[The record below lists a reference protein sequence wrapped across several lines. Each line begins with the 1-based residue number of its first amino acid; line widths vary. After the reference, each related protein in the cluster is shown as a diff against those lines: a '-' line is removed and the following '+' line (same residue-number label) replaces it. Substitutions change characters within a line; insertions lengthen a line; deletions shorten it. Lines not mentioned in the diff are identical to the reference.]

1 MGGNL
6 PILSIRAL
14 PQKVSDE
21 KIKSTLKKVCIK
33 ISEAYGCEQSQVWAT
48 WNEIQPGF
56 YCEGSNSSDIQT
68 DKSHPPICEL
78 VCFEGKSK
86 DQIESVLKIAA
97 STLSSGLEIPNN
109 IFITY
114 REAKSGEVIAGNGI
128 VRRS

>member
-1 MGGNL
+1 M
-6 PILSIRAL
+6 PILNIRAL

-21 KIKSTLKKVCIK
+21 KVKSTLKQACIEISKV
-33 ISEAYGCEQSQVWAT
+33 YGCEQNQVWAT
-48 WNEIQPGF
+48 WNVIEPGF
-56 YCEGSNSSDIQT
+56 YFEGNNSSDAQPE
-68 DKSHPPICEL
+68 KSHPPICEL
-78 VCFEGKSK
+78 ICFEGKSK